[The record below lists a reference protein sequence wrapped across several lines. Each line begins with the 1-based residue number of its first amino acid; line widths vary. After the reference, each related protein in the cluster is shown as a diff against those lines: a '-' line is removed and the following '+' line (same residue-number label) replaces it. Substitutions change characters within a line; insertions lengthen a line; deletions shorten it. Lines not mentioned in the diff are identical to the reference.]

1 MIKTFRHKGLEVF
14 FLTGSRA
21 GIQPSHAA
29 KLRVILTALDNAKQ
43 PNDMNSPN
51 WRLHALTGDL
61 AGKYSVTVNKNWR
74 ITFLFNDE
82 DVELVDYLDYH

>member
-1 MIKTFRHKGLEVF
+1 MIKPFRHKGLEAF

-43 PNDMNSPN
+43 PSDMDSPY
-51 WRLHALTGDL
+51 WRLHTLTGDL
-61 AGKYSVTVNKNWR
+61 AGRYSLTVNKNWR
-74 ITFLFNDE
+74 ITFLFNGE
-82 DVELVDYLDYH
+82 DVELVDYLNYH